1 MTQFIAAIIFEKTFQ
16 NTYNNKSTS
25 ITTSQ
30 HNIICRKMIKFQS
43 QEVTSIVLP
52 SAIFS
57 LLIILCCLT
66 SLSLNPV
73 IFLFNRRRKSIA
85 AFLFATLSSFD
96 FLYCAALACL
106 LLFQANNFKRKED
119 LTGLMCFGNGGFD
132 KEYWNCIY
140 TPSIGQKVSA
150 VVLLCLDSAAVTTTS
165 LLAIIRFIQLKD
177 PFCIVKKKFII
188 LSIVVAVTIT
198 ACLQCTSLFSSKSK
212 YSPLLMLTINGDPFG
227 FGYRPW
233 YAQYASILLTNS
245 VIIGFQLA
253 ALISAM
259 ITACIIFRKQERN
272 ALGNNN
278 LRRKQG
284 SIKILLTNLPSFFI
298 LLRLTLEGPLMFIAR
313 QSGSG
318 LYTEFQGWII
328 FSLHRMLPLLA
339 SSWNPVIFISLT
351 PKTRKFLR
359 STFSLSV
366 THQPRSS
373 GRGFSDTSC
382 QQQSVTDPNP
392 NESRP

>member
-1 MTQFIAAIIFEKTFQ
+1 
-16 NTYNNKSTS
+16 
-25 ITTSQ
+25 
-30 HNIICRKMIKFQS
+30 MIKFQS

-52 SAIFS
+52 SAIFT
-57 LLIILCCLT
+57 LVIILCCLT

-73 IFLFNRRRKSIA
+73 IFLFNRRKKSIA

-96 FLYCAALACL
+96 FLYCSALACL
-106 LLFQANNFKRKED
+106 LLFQANNVKMEED
-119 LTGLMCFGNGGFD
+119 LTGLMCFGTGGID
-132 KEYWNCIY
+132 EEYWNCIY
-140 TPSIGQKVSA
+140 TPSLGQKVSA

-165 LLAIIRFIQLKD
+165 LLAIVRFIQLKD
-177 PFCIVKKKFII
+177 PFYIVKKKFIV
-188 LSIVVAVTIT
+188 LSIVVAVCVT

-227 FGYRPW
+227 LGYRPW

-245 VIIGFQLA
+245 VIISFQLA
-253 ALISAM
+253 ALISAV
-259 ITACIIFRKQERN
+259 ITACIIFKKQEGN

-284 SIKILLTNLPSFFI
+284 SIKILLTNLPSFLI

-313 QSGSG
+313 QSG

-339 SSWNPVIFISLT
+339 STWNPVIFISLT

-359 STFSLSV
+359 STLSLSV

-392 NESRP
+392 NESGPESGNNPTTIVTDLQNNN